1 MQFGISF
8 LFYRFQEDF
17 EVKKNVKILNFE
29 EDRGY
34 LLGNV
39 YVYRQSC
46 AKCIL
51 IKKSSKNGQK
61 Q

>member
-8 LFYRFQEDF
+8 LLYRFQEDF

-29 EDRGY
+29 EDWGH
-34 LLGNV
+34 LLGDV
-39 YVYRQSC
+39 CVYRQAC

>member
-39 YVYRQSC
+39 CVYRQSY

>member
-8 LFYRFQEDF
+8 LLYRFQEDF

-39 YVYRQSC
+39 CVYRQSY
-46 AKCIL
+46 AKCML